1 MTIKRSGNDPSETR
15 FHGEGPNKYYMQFN
29 GAGIKVWRINCMSE
43 NKDPY
48 SKLKKQLYLA
58 RIIFHIPNFIKLSLR
73 LLKDRKVPF
82 YLKLLVYGA
91 IAYVLSPYDLIP
103 DFLVPFLGFFED
115 IIIGILCLTGLVKLS
130 PPEVVAGHVKAID
143 MENKQRYRFFR

>member
-1 MTIKRSGNDPSETR
+1 MTEGNNITFVLVEIAARPLVARNDIGKDS
-15 FHGEGPNKYYMQFN
+15 
-29 GAGIKVWRINCMSE
+29 IKVWRINEMPDK
-43 NKDPY
+43 KDPY
-48 SKLKKQLYLA
+48 GKLKKQMYLA

-73 LLKDRKVPF
+73 LLKDKRVPF

-91 IAYVLSPYDLIP
+91 IAYLLSPYDLIP

-115 IIIGILCLTGLVKLS
+115 IIIGILCLIGLVELS

-143 MENKQRYRFFR
+143 AENKQKYRFFR

>member
-1 MTIKRSGNDPSETR
+1 MS
-15 FHGEGPNKYYMQFN
+15 NK
-29 GAGIKVWRINCMSE
+29 
-43 NKDPY
+43 KDPY

-58 RIIFHIPNFIKLSLR
+58 KIIFHIPNFIKLSLR
-73 LLKDRKVPF
+73 LLKDKRVPF

-103 DFLVPFLGFFED
+103 DFLVPFLGYFED
-115 IIIGILCLTGLVKLS
+115 ILIGVACLIGLVKGS
-130 PPEVVAGHVKAID
+130 PPEVVAEHVKVID

>member
-1 MTIKRSGNDPSETR
+1 MQ
-15 FHGEGPNKYYMQFN
+15 NK
-29 GAGIKVWRINCMSE
+29 
-43 NKDPY
+43 KDPY

-58 RIIFHIPNFIKLSLR
+58 KIIFHIPNFIKLSLR

-103 DFLVPFLGFFED
+103 DFLVPFLGYFED
-115 IIIGILCLTGLVKLS
+115 ILIGILCLIGLVKGS

-143 MENKQRYRFFR
+143 AENKLRYRFFR

>member
-1 MTIKRSGNDPSETR
+1 
-15 FHGEGPNKYYMQFN
+15 
-29 GAGIKVWRINCMSE
+29 MSKD

-73 LLKDRKVPF
+73 LLKDRGVPF

-115 IIIGILCLTGLVKLS
+115 IIIGILCLIGLIKGS
-130 PPEVVAGHVKAID
+130 PPEVVEGHVKAID
-143 MENKQRYRFFR
+143 AENKQRYRFFR

>member
-1 MTIKRSGNDPSETR
+1 MTK
-15 FHGEGPNKYYMQFN
+15 
-29 GAGIKVWRINCMSE
+29 

-48 SKLKKQLYLA
+48 SKLKKQLYIA
-58 RIIFHIPNFIKLSLR
+58 RIMFHIPNFIKLSLR

-103 DFLVPFLGFFED
+103 DFLVPFLGFLED
-115 IIIGILCLTGLVKLS
+115 IIIAILCLIGLVELS
-130 PPEVVAGHVKAID
+130 PPEVVEGHVKAID
-143 MENKQRYRFFR
+143 IENKQKYRFFR

>member
-1 MTIKRSGNDPSETR
+1 MTSVKTR
-15 FHGEGPNKYYMQFN
+15 LHS
-29 GAGIKVWRINCMSE
+29 AGIKVWRINCMSE

-48 SKLKKQLYLA
+48 GKLKKQMYLA

-73 LLKDRKVPF
+73 LLKDRRVPF

-115 IIIGILCLTGLVKLS
+115 IVIGIFCLIGLVKLS
-130 PPEVVAGHVKAID
+130 PPEVVEGHVKAID
-143 MENKQRYRFFR
+143 AENKQKYRFFR

>member
-1 MTIKRSGNDPSETR
+1 
-15 FHGEGPNKYYMQFN
+15 
-29 GAGIKVWRINCMSE
+29 MSN

-73 LLKDRKVPF
+73 LLKDRRVPF
-82 YLKLLVYGA
+82 YLKLMVYGA
-91 IAYVLSPYDLIP
+91 IAYIISPYDLIP

-130 PPEVVAGHVKAID
+130 PPEVVVGHVKAID
-143 MENKQRYRFFR
+143 MENRQRYRFFR

>member
-1 MTIKRSGNDPSETR
+1 
-15 FHGEGPNKYYMQFN
+15 
-29 GAGIKVWRINCMSE
+29 MS
-43 NKDPY
+43 NSKDPY
-48 SKLKKQLYLA
+48 SKLKKQLYFA

-73 LLKDRKVPF
+73 LLKDKRVPL

-91 IAYVLSPYDLIP
+91 IAYILSPYDLIP

-115 IIIGILCLTGLVKLS
+115 IIIGILCLIGLVELS

-143 MENKQRYRFFR
+143 IENKQKYRFFR

>member
-1 MTIKRSGNDPSETR
+1 
-15 FHGEGPNKYYMQFN
+15 
-29 GAGIKVWRINCMSE
+29 MSKD
-43 NKDPY
+43 KDPY
-48 SKLKKQLYLA
+48 SKEKKQLYLA

-73 LLKDRKVPF
+73 LLRDRKVPF

-91 IAYVLSPYDLIP
+91 IAYILSPYDLIP

-115 IIIGILCLTGLVKLS
+115 IIIGILCLIGLVELS

-143 MENKQRYRFFR
+143 MENKQKYRFFR

>member
-1 MTIKRSGNDPSETR
+1 
-15 FHGEGPNKYYMQFN
+15 
-29 GAGIKVWRINCMSE
+29 MSE

-48 SKLKKQLYLA
+48 GKLKKQLYLA

-73 LLKDRKVPF
+73 LLKDRRVPF

-103 DFLVPFLGFFED
+103 DFLVPFFGFFED
-115 IIIGILCLTGLVKLS
+115 IIIGILCLIGLVKGS

-143 MENKQRYRFFR
+143 AENKQKYRFFR

>member
-1 MTIKRSGNDPSETR
+1 MLKSVKQWVIRN
-15 FHGEGPNKYYMQFN
+15 
-29 GAGIKVWRINCMSE
+29 VWRINCMSE

-73 LLKDRKVPF
+73 LLKDRRVPF

-91 IAYVLSPYDLIP
+91 IAYIISPYDLIP

-115 IIIGILCLTGLVKLS
+115 IIIGFLCLTGLVKLS
-130 PPEVVAGHVKAID
+130 PPEVVVGHVKAID

>member
-1 MTIKRSGNDPSETR
+1 MQ
-15 FHGEGPNKYYMQFN
+15 NK
-29 GAGIKVWRINCMSE
+29 
-43 NKDPY
+43 KDPY

-58 RIIFHIPNFIKLSLR
+58 RIILHIPNFIKLSLR

-103 DFLVPFLGFFED
+103 DFLVPFLGYFED
-115 IIIGILCLTGLVKLS
+115 ILIGILCLIGLVKGS

-143 MENKQRYRFFR
+143 AENKLRYRFFR

>member
-1 MTIKRSGNDPSETR
+1 
-15 FHGEGPNKYYMQFN
+15 
-29 GAGIKVWRINCMSE
+29 MSE

-48 SKLKKQLYLA
+48 SKLKKQMYLA
-58 RIIFHIPNFIKLSLR
+58 RIIFHIPNFIKLCTR
-73 LLKDRKVPF
+73 LLKDKRVPF

-91 IAYVLSPYDLIP
+91 IAYILSPYDLIP

-115 IIIGILCLTGLVKLS
+115 IIIGILCLIGLVELS

-143 MENKQRYRFFR
+143 TENKQRYRFFR

>member
-1 MTIKRSGNDPSETR
+1 MT
-15 FHGEGPNKYYMQFN
+15 
-29 GAGIKVWRINCMSE
+29 E

-48 SKLKKQLYLA
+48 GKLKRQLYLA

-82 YLKLLVYGA
+82 YLKLFVYGA
-91 IAYVLSPYDLIP
+91 IVYVLSPYDLIP

-115 IIIGILCLTGLVKLS
+115 IIIGILCLIGLVKGS
-130 PPEVVAGHVKAID
+130 PPEVVAEHVKAID
-143 MENKQRYRFFR
+143 TENKQKYRFFR